1 MMQSRDVLARNVRNT
16 TELELGTVQT
26 QQNYI
31 PLAPEEP
38 FWANYWLVLRKRKW
52 VAVATVAIVATLA
65 TIVSLRTTP
74 VYDAFAKIEINRPNS
89 DVLLGFKDVGAGV
102 SPEAY
107 LDNELELPTQ
117 VQILQSSRIALQ
129 VVKALKLDSSDP
141 VQAGTLPV
149 SSSPDP
155 AKEAEQI
162 NKFLEAL
169 RVSTVPDTRLVEIR
183 YSSSNPQL
191 AANVVNTLMQTFIEE
206 NIKSKFDSTMQ
217 ASDWLSKQLYDL
229 QLKVET
235 SQEKILRYEKAN
247 GMLGVDEKQN
257 IITAKLDELNKE
269 LTVAESDRIQKQ
281 SQYEQSLSN
290 NAELLDNADKDSLIG
305 KLRSQEA
312 DLKMQ
317 YAQLTSQFDESYP
330 KVIELKGQL
339 KELDANI
346 QTEIKKISA
355 RAETQYEA
363 SLHHEKLLR
372 VAFEAQKEEANKLNE
387 KAVDYN
393 LLKRDYETN
402 RKLYEELLEK
412 LKQASVSAGLK
423 SSNIRIVDAARV
435 PTTPSSPNIP
445 RNIELSLLLGTLGG
459 VALVFVLEAL
469 DTTVRT
475 PEQAEI
481 VSALPSLGI
490 IPLSVSG
497 SRLSMSGGRPFL
509 IGRSPSLGM
518 ELITH
523 NRPQTQIAESFR
535 SLRTSILLSGPFESR
550 PKVLLIT
557 SALPKEGKSSTSV
570 NLAIVLAQKGSRV
583 LLVDADMRRPTLH
596 KFLRVSRE
604 VGLSSMLAGTV
615 TEENAI
621 LPAPDFPNLFVLPA
635 GPSPSN
641 PVELLDSDLLRGLL
655 KQWRDQYDFVIVD
668 SPPTLSVTDAVVMS
682 PEADAVV
689 VVVRSGET
697 TKDAVR
703 RTRDVLY
710 QVNARIIGIV
720 MNAVDLRSPDLYYY
734 YYYSKRGNGYYHDGA
749 GRN

>member
-1 MMQSRDVLARNVRNT
+1 MQARNVLARNDRGTT
-16 TELELGTVQT
+16 TETLDLGQIPS
-26 QQNYI
+26 QPNYI
-31 PLAPEEP
+31 PPAPDEP
-38 FWANYWLVLRKRKW
+38 FWANYWLILRKRKW
-52 VAVATVAIVATLA
+52 VAIATLVIVTVLA

-74 VYDAFAKIEINRPNS
+74 VYDASAKIEINRPNS
-89 DVLLGFKDVGAGV
+89 DVLLGFKDVGAGLT
-102 SPEAY
+102 PDY
-107 LDNELELPTQ
+107 FDDQLELPTQ
-117 VQILQSSRIALQ
+117 VHILQSSKIASQ
-129 VVKALKLDSSDP
+129 VIRALNLSSSTL
-141 VQAGTLPV
+141 VQSGKPTVAP
-149 SSSPDP
+149 SPDP
-155 AKEAEQI
+155 ATETAQI
-162 NKFLEAL
+162 DRFLGTL
-169 RVSTVPDTRLVEIR
+169 HVTPVPDTRLVEIR
-183 YSSSNPQL
+183 YSSPNPQL
-191 AANVVNTLMQTFIEE
+191 AATVVNTLVQTFIEE

-217 ASDWLSKQLYDL
+217 ASEWLSKQLFDL

-235 SQEKILRYEKAN
+235 SQEKILRYEKDN

-281 SQYEQSLSN
+281 SQYEQTLSE
-290 NAELLDNADKDSLIG
+290 NAELLENADKDSLIG
-305 KLRSQEA
+305 KLRSEEA

-339 KELDANI
+339 QQLEKNI
-346 QTEIKKISA
+346 HAEVTKMSA
-355 RAETQYEA
+355 RAETQYQA
-363 SLHHEKLLR
+363 AMHHEKLLR

-412 LKQASVSAGLK
+412 LKQAGVSAGLK

-435 PTTPSSPNIP
+435 PTSPSSPNIP

-459 VALVFVLEAL
+459 IGLTFVLEAL

-475 PEQAEI
+475 PEQVEV

-490 IPLSVSG
+490 IPLSVSVNVNG
-497 SRLSMSGGRPFL
+497 VRPFL
-509 IGRSPSLGM
+509 TGRQTSFGM
-518 ELITH
+518 ELISH
-523 NRPQTQIAESFR
+523 KRPQSQIAESFR
-535 SLRTSILLSGPFESR
+535 SLRTSILLSGSVESR
-550 PKVLLIT
+550 PRVLLIT

-583 LLVDADMRRPTLH
+583 LLVDGDMRRPTLH
-596 KFLRVSRE
+596 RVLGVPRD
-604 VGLSSMLAGTV
+604 VGLSSLLDGTAV
-615 TEENAI
+615 EEKAI
-621 LPAPDFPNLFVLPA
+621 LLAPNFPNLFVLPA

-641 PVELLDSDLLRGLL
+641 PVELLDSDLLRKLL
-655 KQWRDQYDFVIVD
+655 KQWRSQYDYVIID
-668 SPPTLSVTDAVVMS
+668 SPPTLSVTDAVVIS

-689 VVVRSGET
+689 MVVRSGET

-703 RTRDVLY
+703 RTRDTLY
-710 QVNARIIGIV
+710 QVNARILGIV

-734 YYYSKRGNGYYHDGA
+734 YYYSKRGNGYYNDGLV
-749 GRN
+749 RN

>member
-1 MMQSRDVLARNVRNT
+1 MMQARNVLAKNERASA
-16 TELELGTVQT
+16 TETLDLGQIQT
-26 QQNYI
+26 PPNYI

-38 FWANYWLVLRKRKW
+38 FWANYWLILRKRKW
-52 VAVATVAIVATLA
+52 VVVATVIIVATLA

-74 VYDAFAKIEINRPNS
+74 IYDAFAKIEINRPNS

-102 SPEAY
+102 SPDAY
-107 LDNELELPTQ
+107 LDDELELPTQ
-117 VQILQSSRIALQ
+117 VHVLQSSRIALQ
-129 VVKALKLDSSDP
+129 VIKTLNLDSATP
-141 VQAGTLPV
+141 LQPGKLAVA
-149 SSSPDP
+149 SSPDP
-155 AKEAEQI
+155 ARETEQI
-162 NKFLEAL
+162 NRFLAAL
-169 RVSTVPDTRLVEIR
+169 HVAPVADTRLVEIR
-183 YSSSNPQL
+183 YSSPNPQL
-191 AANVVNTLMQTFIEE
+191 AATVVNTLVQTFIEE

-269 LTVAESDRIQKQ
+269 LTIAESDRILKQ
-281 SQYEQSLSN
+281 SQYEQTLSN
-290 NAELLDNADKDSLIG
+290 NAELLENADKDTLIG

-339 KELDANI
+339 KELDENI
-346 QTEIKKISA
+346 NAEVEKMSD
-355 RAETQYEA
+355 RAETQYQA
-363 SLHHEKLLR
+363 ALHHEKLLR

-402 RKLYEELLEK
+402 RKLYEDLLEK

-435 PTTPSSPNIP
+435 PTSPSSPNIP
-445 RNIELSLLLGTLGG
+445 RNIELSLLLGVLGG
-459 VALVFVLEAL
+459 IALAFVLEAV

-481 VSALPSLGI
+481 VSGLPSLGI
-490 IPLSVSG
+490 IPLSLRVEQPV
-497 SRLSMSGGRPFL
+497 LTGRQ
-509 IGRSPSLGM
+509 RSFRM
-518 ELITH
+518 ELITKK
-523 NRPQTQIAESFR
+523 RPQSQIAESFR
-535 SLRTSILLSGPFESR
+535 SLRTSILLSAPFGSR
-550 PKVLLIT
+550 PQVLLVT

-570 NLAIVLAQKGSRV
+570 NLGIVLAQKGSRV
-583 LLVDADMRRPTLH
+583 LLVDGDMRRPTLH
-596 KFLRVSRE
+596 RVLGVSRD
-604 VGLSSMLAGTV
+604 VGLSSVLDGST
-615 TEENAI
+615 TEEKAV
-621 LPAPDFPNLFVLPA
+621 LPVPDFPNLFVLPA

-641 PVELLDSDLLRGLL
+641 PVELLDSDSLRKLL
-655 KQWRDQYDFVIVD
+655 KEWRNQYDYVIID
-668 SPPTLSVTDAVVMS
+668 SPPTLSVTDAVVIS
-682 PEADAVV
+682 PEVDAVV
-689 VVVRSGET
+689 MVIRSGET
-697 TKDAVR
+697 TKDAIR
-703 RTRDVLY
+703 RSRDTLY
-710 QVNARIIGIV
+710 QVNAKIVGIV

-734 YYYSKRGNGYYHDGA
+734 YYYSKHGSGYYSDGA
-749 GRN
+749 VGAD

>member
-1 MMQSRDVLARNVRNT
+1 MAGNDRASTAETLD
-16 TELELGTVQT
+16 LGQIQT
-26 QQNYI
+26 NPLYI
-31 PLAPEEP
+31 PPAPEEP
-38 FWANYWLVLRKRKW
+38 FWANYWLILRKRKW
-52 VAVATVAIVATLA
+52 VVIATLVIVAALA

-89 DVLLGFKDVGAGV
+89 DALLGFKDVGAGV
-102 SPEAY
+102 SPDY
-107 LDNELELPTQ
+107 FDDQLELPTQ
-117 VQILQSSRIALQ
+117 VHILQSSRIASQ
-129 VVKALKLDSSDP
+129 VIKTLNLDSTTPARPARPAVASP
-141 VQAGTLPV
+141 
-149 SSSPDP
+149 PDP
-155 AKEAEQI
+155 RKETAQI
-162 NKFLEAL
+162 EGFLAAL
-169 RVSTVPDTRLVEIR
+169 RVTPVPDTRLVEIR
-183 YSSSNPQL
+183 YSSPNPQL
-191 AANVVNTLMQTFIEE
+191 AANIVNTLVQTFIEE
-206 NIKSKFDSTMQ
+206 NIRSKFDSTMQ

-235 SQEKILRYEKAN
+235 SEEKILRYEKDN
-247 GMLGVDEKQN
+247 GMAGVDEKQN
-257 IITAKLDELNKE
+257 IITSKLDELNKE
-269 LTVAESDRIQKQ
+269 LTVAESDRIEKQ
-281 SQYEQSLSN
+281 SQYEQTLSDD
-290 NAELLDNADKDSLIG
+290 AELLENADKDSLIG
-305 KLRSQEA
+305 KLRSEEA

-339 KELDANI
+339 QQLEKNI
-346 QTEIKKISA
+346 HAEVKKMSA
-355 RAETQYEA
+355 RAATQYQA
-363 SLHHEKLLR
+363 ALHHEKLLR

-435 PTTPSSPNIP
+435 PTSPSTPNIP
-445 RNIELSLLLGTLGG
+445 RNIELSLLLGILGG
-459 VALVFVLEAL
+459 VALAFVLEAM

-481 VSALPSLGI
+481 VSGLPSLGV
-490 IPLSVSG
+490 IPLSLNG
-497 SRLSMSGGRPFL
+497 SRPFLNGSKPFLSGRPFL
-509 IGRSPSLGM
+509 IGGSPALSM

-523 NRPQTQIAESFR
+523 KRPQSQIAESFR
-535 SLRTSILLSGPFESR
+535 SLRTSILLSGSFESR

-583 LLVDADMRRPTLH
+583 LLVDGDMRRPSLH
-596 KFLRVSRE
+596 RVLGVSRE
-604 VGLSSMLAGTV
+604 VGLSSLLDGTAA
-615 TEENAI
+615 EEKAI

-641 PVELLDSDLLRGLL
+641 PVELLDSDSLRKLL
-655 KQWRDQYDFVIVD
+655 KTWRDQYDYVIID
-668 SPPTLSVTDAVVMS
+668 SPPTLSLTDAVVIS
-682 PEADAVV
+682 PETDAVIV
-689 VVVRSGET
+689 VIRSGET

-703 RTRDVLY
+703 RTRDTLL

-720 MNAVDLRSPDLYYY
+720 MNAVDLSSPDLYYY
-734 YYYSKRGNGYYHDGA
+734 YYYSKRGNGYYTDGA
-749 GRN
+749 RN

>member
-1 MMQSRDVLARNVRNT
+1 MQARNVLARNDRGTT
-16 TELELGTVQT
+16 TETLDLGQIQT
-26 QQNYI
+26 PPNYI
-31 PLAPEEP
+31 PPAPEEP
-38 FWANYWLVLRKRKW
+38 FWANYWLILRKRKW
-52 VAVATVAIVATLA
+52 VAIATLVIVTVLA

-74 VYDAFAKIEINRPNS
+74 VYDASAKIEINRPNS
-89 DVLLGFKDVGAGV
+89 DVLLGFKDVGAGLT
-102 SPEAY
+102 PDY
-107 LDNELELPTQ
+107 FDDQLELPTQ
-117 VQILQSSRIALQ
+117 VHILQSSKIASQ
-129 VVKALKLDSSDP
+129 VIRALNLSSSTL
-141 VQAGTLPV
+141 VQSGKPTVAP
-149 SSSPDP
+149 SPDP
-155 AKEAEQI
+155 ATETAQI
-162 NKFLEAL
+162 DRFLGTL
-169 RVSTVPDTRLVEIR
+169 HVTPVPDTRLVEIR
-183 YSSSNPQL
+183 YSSPNPQL
-191 AANVVNTLMQTFIEE
+191 AATVVNTLVQTFIEE

-217 ASDWLSKQLYDL
+217 ASEWLSKQLFDL

-235 SQEKILRYEKAN
+235 SQEKILRYEKDN

-281 SQYEQSLSN
+281 SQYEQTLSE
-290 NAELLDNADKDSLIG
+290 NAELLENADKDSLIG
-305 KLRSQEA
+305 KLRSEEA

-339 KELDANI
+339 QQLEKNI
-346 QTEIKKISA
+346 HAEVTKMSA
-355 RAETQYEA
+355 RAETQYQA
-363 SLHHEKLLR
+363 AMHHEKLLR

-412 LKQASVSAGLK
+412 LKQAGVSAGLK

-435 PTTPSSPNIP
+435 PTSPSSPNIP

-459 VALVFVLEAL
+459 IGLTFVLEAL

-475 PEQAEI
+475 PEQVEV

-490 IPLSVSG
+490 IPLSVSVNVNG
-497 SRLSMSGGRPFL
+497 VRPFL
-509 IGRSPSLGM
+509 TGRQTSFGM
-518 ELITH
+518 ELISH
-523 NRPQTQIAESFR
+523 KRPQSQIAESFR
-535 SLRTSILLSGPFESR
+535 SLRTSILLSGSVESR
-550 PKVLLIT
+550 PRVLLIT

-583 LLVDADMRRPTLH
+583 LLVDGDMRRPTLH
-596 KFLRVSRE
+596 RVLGVPRD
-604 VGLSSMLAGTV
+604 VGLSSLLDGTAV
-615 TEENAI
+615 EEKAI
-621 LPAPDFPNLFVLPA
+621 LLAPNFPNLFVLPA

-641 PVELLDSDLLRGLL
+641 PVELLDSDLLRKLL
-655 KQWRDQYDFVIVD
+655 KQWRSQYDYVIID
-668 SPPTLSVTDAVVMS
+668 SPPTLSVTDAVVIS

-689 VVVRSGET
+689 MVVRSGET

-703 RTRDVLY
+703 RTRDTLY
-710 QVNARIIGIV
+710 QVNARILGIV

-734 YYYSKRGNGYYHDGA
+734 YYYSKRGNGYYNDGLV
-749 GRN
+749 RN

>member
-1 MMQSRDVLARNVRNT
+1 MMQGRNVLARNDRSGSI
-16 TELELGTVQT
+16 ESLDLGQIQT
-26 QQNYI
+26 QPNYI

-52 VAVATVAIVATLA
+52 VVVATVIIVATLA

-74 VYDAFAKIEINRPNS
+74 IYDAFAKIEINRPNS

-102 SPEAY
+102 SPDAY
-107 LDNELELPTQ
+107 LDDELELPTQ
-117 VQILQSSRIALQ
+117 VHILQSSRIALQ
-129 VVKALKLDSSDP
+129 VIKALNLDSARP
-141 VQAGTLPV
+141 VQPGKLVVA
-149 SSSPDP
+149 SSPDP
-155 AKEAEQI
+155 AKETEQI
-162 NKFLEAL
+162 NRFLAAL
-169 RVSTVPDTRLVEIR
+169 HVAPVADTRLVEIR
-183 YSSSNPQL
+183 YSSPNPQL
-191 AANVVNTLMQTFIEE
+191 AATVVNTLVHTFIEE
-206 NIKSKFDSTMQ
+206 NIKAKFDSTMQ

-257 IITAKLDELNKE
+257 IITAKLDELNRE
-269 LTVAESDRIQKQ
+269 LTVAESERIQKE
-281 SQYEQSLSN
+281 SQYEQTLSN
-290 NAELLDNADKDSLIG
+290 NAELLENADKDSLIG

-339 KELDANI
+339 KQLDENI
-346 QTEIKKISA
+346 HAEVKKMSA
-355 RAETQYEA
+355 RADTQYQA
-363 SLHHEKLLR
+363 ALHHEKLLR

-402 RKLYEELLEK
+402 RKLYEDLLEK

-435 PTTPSSPNIP
+435 PTSPSSPNIP

-459 VALVFVLEAL
+459 IALAFVLEAL

-481 VSALPSLGI
+481 VSGLPSLGI
-490 IPLSVSG
+490 IPLSLNEG
-497 SRLSMSGGRPFL
+497 KPFL
-509 IGRSPSLGM
+509 SGRQPPFAM
-518 ELITH
+518 ELITKK
-523 NRPQTQIAESFR
+523 RPQSQIAESFR
-535 SLRTSILLSGPFESR
+535 SLRTSILLSASFESR
-550 PKVLLIT
+550 PQVLLVT

-596 KFLRVSRE
+596 RVLGVSRD
-604 VGLSSMLAGTV
+604 VGLSSVLAGDDSAA
-615 TEENAI
+615 EEKAI
-621 LPAPDFPNLFVLPA
+621 VPAPDFPSLFVLPA

-641 PVELLDSDLLRGLL
+641 PVELLDSEFLRKLL
-655 KQWRDQYDFVIVD
+655 KQWRNQYDYVIID
-668 SPPTLSVTDAVVMS
+668 TPPTLSVTDAVVIS
-682 PEADAVV
+682 PEVDAVV
-689 VVVRSGET
+689 MVVRSGET
-697 TKDAVR
+697 TKDAIR
-703 RTRDVLY
+703 RSRDTLY

-734 YYYSKRGNGYYHDGA
+734 YYYYKHGTHYYKEGSVGA
-749 GRN
+749 D

>member
-1 MMQSRDVLARNVRNT
+1 MMQPRNVLAGNDRAST
-16 TELELGTVQT
+16 ADTLDLGQIQT
-26 QQNYI
+26 QPVYI
-31 PLAPEEP
+31 PPAPEEP
-38 FWANYWLVLRKRKW
+38 FWANYWLILRKRKW
-52 VAVATVAIVATLA
+52 VAIATLVIVAALA
-65 TIVSLRTTP
+65 TIVSLRITP

-102 SPEAY
+102 SPDY
-107 LDNELELPTQ
+107 FDDQLELPTQ
-117 VQILQSSRIALQ
+117 VHILQSTRIASQ
-129 VVKALKLDSSDP
+129 VIKALNLDSSAP
-141 VQAGTLPV
+141 VRRGKPSVA
-149 SSSPDP
+149 SPLDP
-155 AKEAEQI
+155 AKETEQI
-162 NKFLEAL
+162 NSFLAAL
-169 RVSTVPDTRLVEIR
+169 RVTPVPDTRLVEIR
-183 YSSSNPQL
+183 YSSPNPQL
-191 AANVVNTLMQTFIEE
+191 AASIVNTLVQTFIEE
-206 NIKSKFDSTMQ
+206 NIRSKFDSTMQ

-235 SQEKILRYEKAN
+235 SEEKILRYEKDN
-247 GMLGVDEKQN
+247 GMAGVDEKQN

-269 LTVAESDRIQKQ
+269 LTIAESDRIQKQ
-281 SQYEQSLSN
+281 SQYEQTLSSD
-290 NAELLDNADKDSLIG
+290 AELLENADKDSLIG
-305 KLRSQEA
+305 KLRSEEA

-339 KELDANI
+339 QQLEKNI
-346 QTEIKKISA
+346 HAEVKKMSA
-355 RAETQYEA
+355 RAETQYQA
-363 SLHHEKLLR
+363 ALHHEKLLR

-435 PTTPSSPNIP
+435 PTSPSTPNIP

-459 VALVFVLEAL
+459 VALAFVLEAM

-481 VSALPSLGI
+481 VSGLPSLGV
-490 IPLSVSG
+490 IPLSLSG
-497 SRLSMSGGRPFL
+497 SKPFLRGRPFL
-509 IGRSPSLGM
+509 IGDSPSSGM

-523 NRPQTQIAESFR
+523 KRPQSQIAESFR
-535 SLRTSILLSGPFESR
+535 SLRTSILLSGSFKSR

-583 LLVDADMRRPTLH
+583 LLVDGDMRRPTLH
-596 KFLRVSRE
+596 RVLGVSRE
-604 VGLSSMLAGTV
+604 VGLSSLLDGTAA
-615 TEENAI
+615 EEKVI

-641 PVELLDSDLLRGLL
+641 PVELLDSDPLRNLLNR
-655 KQWRDQYDFVIVD
+655 WRDEYDYVIID
-668 SPPTLSVTDAVVMS
+668 SPPTLSLTDAVVVSPETDAVVM
-682 PEADAVV
+682 VI
-689 VVVRSGET
+689 RSGET

-703 RTRDVLY
+703 RTRDTLL

-734 YYYSKRGNGYYHDGA
+734 YYYSKSGNGYYNDA